1 MKLNPTTTKVLT
13 YVVPALLAVVLVGG
27 VSYFLGLW
35 GPKATTNQT
44 TNDTQVVDKIA
55 GTGASVLGI
64 KAGLP
69 YGYKGAPQTY
79 TAKVDNI
86 SVKVD
91 FANPNSNENLTS
103 NLETRVYK
111 FTKIIDGNLDLTKNA
126 AFDEATLQKIISK
139 SEGTFELDLY
149 PVYSKE
155 FKGTTFGPSETK
167 TFEASFTPTEA
178 GYYEVVI
185 AESNYFTQ
193 GTGEKSTG
201 FVRVVPSTGLA
212 TVTTPT
218 LKGANTTATSSTL
231 PKTGASDMIVTVIAS
246 ILGIFGVTLKN
257 KSKK

>member
-13 YVVPALLAVVLVGG
+13 YVVPALLAVLLVGG

-35 GPKATTNQT
+35 GPKAVTNQT
-44 TNDTQVVDKIA
+44 DNTTQVVNKIDGA
-55 GTGASVLGI
+55 GIAVAGL

-69 YGYKGAPQTY
+69 YGYKGAPQIY
-79 TAKVDNI
+79 TAKTDNI

-91 FANPNSNENLTS
+91 FANPNSNENITK

-126 AFDEATLQKIISK
+126 AFDEATLQKIINK
-139 SEGTFELDLY
+139 TEGTFELDLY

-155 FKGTTFGPSETK
+155 FKGITFGPSETK
-167 TFEASFTPTEA
+167 TFEASFTPTEN

-185 AESNYFTQ
+185 AESDYFTT
-193 GTGEKSTG
+193 GTGAKSIGFVRIGEKSA
-201 FVRVVPSTGLA
+201 LA
-212 TVTTPT
+212 VVTTPT
-218 LKGANTTATSSTL
+218 TKGAATTSGTL
-231 PKTGASDMIVTVIAS
+231 PKTGASDMIVTVLAS
-246 ILGIFGVTLKN
+246 ILGLFGVTLKS